1 VEVHGYVDE
10 LYRHLAASDLAIVHG
25 GLSTCME
32 LAASRT
38 PFLYFPLHNHFEQDR
53 HVDYRVKRHRAG
65 RRVDYRTASTSEIAT
80 AIVTELH
87 SHTDYLPV
95 ADDGA
100 ARAARMIADLL

>member
-53 HVDYRVKRHRAG
+53 HVDYRVKRYRAG